1 MGVGDYF
8 IEAGWENSIEK
19 VTFQQ
24 RAQGNEGGSHAGIW
38 ANRVPRRGKKQEQK
52 PGIFQNITKG
62 VPPERSEEGGE
73 WWAEEVGCR
82 SSTGSCEDFGFYSK

>member
-8 IEAGWENSIEK
+8 IEAGWGNSIEK

-52 PGIFQNITKG
+52 PEPEVAWYI
-62 VPPERSEEGGE
+62 PEHHERSAPR
-73 WWAEEVGCR
+73 AE
-82 SSTGSCEDFGFYSK
+82 